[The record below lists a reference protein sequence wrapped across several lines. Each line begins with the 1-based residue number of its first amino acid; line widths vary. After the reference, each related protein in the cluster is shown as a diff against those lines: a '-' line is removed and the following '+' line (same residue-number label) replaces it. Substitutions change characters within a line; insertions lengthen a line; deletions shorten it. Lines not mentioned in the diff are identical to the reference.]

1 MGCKQLFVNL
11 GGSGGSSPDGMLQTP
26 AALSG
31 TLQAVKDNLGNTSAL
46 SLSTTNAGFEGPI
59 TVGISG
65 VFAVN
70 FFNTNVKIQRSGAS
84 GLDFYTGS
92 AALNMSLDSSGDFL
106 LGNGTI
112 TKNGK
117 ITIKGS
123 GGNLQ
128 SWRNSSNV
136 EVGVIDSAGV
146 TDFLAYSIGCQRYRF
161 NSGVTSTNHGYLK
174 GISNGIIAAV
184 NAAENDFTRWIFG
197 SNDTNGASLVKNGTA
212 LQVKDGIGTTFT
224 TIEPLEILTRAPSG
238 GTAKKI
244 KFGERIAVTEGALTA
259 LGIDSQWL
267 VEIDATNYYILGGT
281 TQFS

>member
-1 MGCKQLFVNL
+1 MKVNL
-11 GGSGGSSPDGMLQTP
+11 VILQTI
-26 AALSG
+26 LEIIMKFD
-31 TLQAVKDNLGNTSAL
+31 L
-46 SLSTTNAGFEGPI
+46 
-59 TVGISG
+59 
-65 VFAVN
+65 
-70 FFNTNVKIQRSGAS
+70 
-84 GLDFYTGS
+84 
-92 AALNMSLDSSGDFL
+92 
-106 LGNGTI
+106 
-112 TKNGK
+112 
-117 ITIKGS
+117 
-123 GGNLQ
+123 
-128 SWRNSSNV
+128 
-136 EVGVIDSAGV
+136 
-146 TDFLAYSIGCQRYRF
+146 QRYRF

-174 GISNGIIAAV
+174 GNSNGIIAAV